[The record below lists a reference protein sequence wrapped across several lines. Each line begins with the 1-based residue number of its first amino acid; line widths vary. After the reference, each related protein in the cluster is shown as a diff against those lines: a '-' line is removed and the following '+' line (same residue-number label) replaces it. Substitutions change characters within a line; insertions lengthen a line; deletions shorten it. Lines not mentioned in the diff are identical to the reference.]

1 MIEHIGNTPM
11 VTIPHKNATILAKC
25 EWFNP
30 FGSSKDRAAAAMI
43 AAAGAKKGDTV
54 VEATSGNTGI
64 SLAAIC
70 AQLGLQCIIVMPEG
84 MSAERMKLMKFY
96 GAQVILTPA
105 LDGMDGTRRIAAYIA
120 SDCGGIYLDQFQNK
134 ANMQAHFDTTGPEI
148 FAQCGKVPDYF
159 VASVG
164 TGGTITGAGR
174 YLKSKNENL
183 QIIAVAPA
191 AGQTIP
197 GIGAGFWPEI
207 LDRDLIDRWMRITYA
222 DALSAAK
229 DSHLGCGISSGAAL
243 HAATLLADQPENS
256 GKTIAVIL
264 ADSIQRYLS
273 TLT

>member
-1 MIEHIGNTPM
+1 M
-11 VTIPHKNATILAKC
+11 VAIPHINATILAKC

-30 FGSSKDRAAAAMI
+30 FGSAKDRAAWAMI

-64 SLAAIC
+64 SLSAIC
-70 AQLGLQCIIVMPEG
+70 SQLRLRCIIVMPEG
-84 MSAERMKLMKFY
+84 MSAERIKLMKFY

-105 LDGMDGTRRIAAYIA
+105 LDGMAGARRIAAYIA

-134 ANMQAHFDTTGPEI
+134 ANAQAHFDTTGPEI
-148 FAQCGKVPDYF
+148 FAHCGKVPDYL

-174 YLKSKNENL
+174 YLKVKDADI
-183 QIIAVAPA
+183 QIIAVSPE

-207 LDRDLIDRWMRITYA
+207 LDRDLIDRWMRVTYA
-222 DALSAAK
+222 DALAAARK
-229 DSHLGCGISSGAAL
+229 SHLGCGISSGAAL
-243 HAATLLADQPENS
+243 HTAQLLADQPENN

-264 ADSIQRYLS
+264 PDGIERYLS
-273 TLT
+273 TLA